1 MLGGTEPSI
10 TENGVRLNH
19 RGSPPEK
26 LHSPIILCS
35 VCVQW
40 ICSSTIALPTPTI
53 RPPHPGGYRW
63 LGVGLV
69 GGRGRDA
76 PSSRGEGR
84 CSLAQTPPDN
94 NQQPPHPT
102 SWDGLHPPPPH
113 LTLPPGW
120 WHVREGGG
128 RHGSFQGHGPVL
140 TGKTCPDGEV
150 VPVSQ

>member
-10 TENGVRLNH
+10 TGNGVRLNH

-76 PSSRGEGR
+76 PSSRVEGR

-102 SWDGLHPPPPH
+102 SWDGLHPPPPPFDIAPW
-113 LTLPPGW
+113 L
-120 WHVREGGG
+120 VACQRG
-128 RHGSFQGHGPVL
+128 RRSTRLFPR
-140 TGKTCPDGEV
+140 TWTSAYWKD
-150 VPVSQ
+150 VP